1 MIIPELLNFANEN
14 NLSVFILTRSK
25 YKSKYED
32 QEIKYFKRE
41 FGNRL
46 QFFEKDKYVSSY
58 QIIDSC
64 SFITGVDSTL
74 LYESILRNNK
84 TCIFSIRGKLLG
96 LKGFNFGWPY
106 NYDQY
111 GVFWTNIPETKK
123 IKNISYKNIDVI
135 KGGTERHNSTQNALN
150 YLKNKKIKNVFIH
163 DAARPNLSIKLLH
176 RLKKELK
183 KNNAVVP
190 YLKSENSVKYKIK
203 NKINNLDRNKI
214 FLTQTP
220 QCFNFQELFNLY
232 KSNKEKI
239 TDEASLYLRKNR
251 KIKFILGDKKNFK
264 ITTIEDLNYLKSNT
278 YYGIGF
284 DIHRLIKNKKL
295 FLGGIKIPFHS
306 GLQGH
311 SDGDV
316 IIHAIIDSFLGAMKK
331 GDIGTY
337 YPSNS
342 SKFKNIRSKNMLKPI
357 VELLNDNNFS
367 INNIDINLIC
377 ENPKVSKIRNRIIK
391 SLSELLS
398 INRNLI
404 NLKGKTVEKLG
415 IIGKEQAIACEVI
428 CSLSK

>member
-1 MIIPELLNFANEN
+1 M
-14 NLSVFILTRSK
+14 SDCFILLSAG
-25 YKSKYED
+25 KSKR
-32 QEIKYFKRE
+32 FKSKL
-41 FGNRL
+41 NK
-46 QFFEKDKYVSSY
+46 QFLTYKNKPLFEHSLKTALDSKIFKKVLIVS
-58 QIIDSC
+58 
-64 SFITGVDSTL
+64 
-74 LYESILRNNK
+74 N
-84 TCIFSIRGKLLG
+84 
-96 LKGFNFGWPY
+96 
-106 NYDQY
+106 
-111 GVFWTNIPETKK
+111 KK
-123 IKNISYKNIDVI
+123 IKNVSYKNIDVI

-214 FLTQTP
+214 LLTQTP

-239 TDEASLYLRKNR
+239 TDEASLYLRNNR

-264 ITTIEDLNYLKSNT
+264 ITTIDDLNYLKSNT

-342 SKFKNIRSKNMLKPI
+342 SKFKNIRSKNMLKPV
-357 VELLNDNNFS
+357 VELLNDNDFS